1 MEVQSTEKSA
11 KYVLKALLPRPGRF
25 RQVQENLRR
34 NREGGLPSFLYGK
47 AEILTT
53 ERWKKVIE
61 KYNPGDLLESM
72 DKLEGK
78 ARLSGAN
85 VPVPETYLVM
95 ETEEDLLKFSSWLD
109 RWEGGFALKPASGHG
124 GAGIVVIDRKVS
136 GSFIRSSGRLMDRTK
151 LVEHASRILK
161 GTYSGL
167 PADRAYAEERIH
179 LSRTLREIDTPG
191 LLDIRIV
198 ALRGFP
204 LMAMTRLP
212 TERSGGKANIHQG
225 AIGAGIS
232 ISEGK
237 IISATHLRRTTKR
250 HPGSGRSLVGF
261 RFNLWDTML
270 ETASLAADA
279 SGLGYVGID
288 MTLDDR
294 KGVLVIEVNKRPGLE
309 IQNANGAG
317 LLKRIRWVERQIRK
331 LKLDPGQMGPGIKA
345 ELSRGWDRSGWERER
360 KKGEGEEE

>member
-1 MEVQSTEKSA
+1 M
-11 KYVLKALLPRPGRF
+11 PRPSRF
-25 RQVQENLRR
+25 KQVQESLRR
-34 NREGGLPSFLYGK
+34 SREGGLPSFLYGK
-47 AEILTT
+47 GEILTT

-61 KYNPGDLLESM
+61 KYNPPELLERM

-78 ARLSGAN
+78 ARLSKAN
-85 VPVPETYLVM
+85 VPVPQTYIVL
-95 ETEEDLLKFSSWLD
+95 ETEDDLLKFSSWLD

-124 GAGIVVIDRKVS
+124 GAGIVVIERKVS
-136 GSFIRSSGRLMDRTK
+136 GSFIRTSGRLMDRTK
-151 LVEHASRILK
+151 LVAHASKILT
-161 GTYSGL
+161 GAYSGL
-167 PADRAYAEERIH
+167 PSDRAYAEERII
-179 LSRTLREIDTPG
+179 LSRSLREIDTPG

-212 TERSGGKANIHQG
+212 TDRSGGKANIHQG

-232 ISEGK
+232 ISEGR
-237 IISATHLRRTTKR
+237 IISATHLRRTTRR

-270 ETASLAADA
+270 ETASTAADA

-294 KGVLVIEVNKRPGLE
+294 KGIIVIEVNKRPGLE

-317 LLKRIRWVERQIRK
+317 LLKRIRWVERQVRK
-331 LKLDPGQMGPGIKA
+331 LKMEPDSMGPGIKA
-345 ELSRGWDRSGWERER
+345 EMSRGWDINGWEKER
-360 KKGEGEEE
+360 KKAEGGEE

>member
-1 MEVQSTEKSA
+1 
-11 KYVLKALLPRPGRF
+11 
-25 RQVQENLRR
+25 
-34 NREGGLPSFLYGK
+34 
-47 AEILTT
+47 
-53 ERWKKVIE
+53 
-61 KYNPGDLLESM
+61 
-72 DKLEGK
+72 
-78 ARLSGAN
+78 
-85 VPVPETYLVM
+85 M
-95 ETEEDLLKFSSWLD
+95 ETEDDLLRFSSWLED
-109 RWEGGFALKPASGHG
+109 RDGGFALKPASGHG
-124 GAGIVVIDRKVS
+124 GAGIIVVDRKAS
-136 GSFIRSSGRLMDRTK
+136 GSFIRSSGRLIDRTR

-167 PADRAYAEERIH
+167 PQDRAFAEERIH
-179 LSRTLREIDTPG
+179 LSRSLREIDTPG

-198 ALRGFP
+198 TLRGFP

-232 ISEGK
+232 ISEGR

-250 HPGSGRSLVGF
+250 HPGSGRALVGF
-261 RFNLWDTML
+261 RFNLWDSML

-294 KGVLVIEVNKRPGLE
+294 RGLVVIEVNKRPGLE

-317 LLKRIRWVERQIRK
+317 LLKRIRWVERQVRK
-331 LKLDPGQMGPGIKA
+331 LKLEPEKMGPGIKA
-345 ELSRGWDRSGWERER
+345 ELSRVWDLNGWE
-360 KKGEGEEE
+360 KGRRTDEMAEE